1 MNYYNEIDPFA
12 VGDLV
17 TLAGLA
23 EPVEVVWVVGDVAG
37 VRVPWQRA
45 ELVIATRY
53 LRPRLLRVERHL
65 GDEPD
70 GQRPAEHTDHT
81 DPDTDPEPDSGPL

>member
-1 MNYYNEIDPFA
+1 M
-12 VGDLV
+12 L
-17 TLAGLA
+17 LAPGSLCYLPGLA
-23 EPVEVVWVVGDVAG
+23 EPVEVVWVVAG
-37 VRVPWQRA
+37 VVGVLVPWQRA

-81 DPDTDPEPDSGPL
+81 DPDTNPEPDSGPL

>member
-1 MNYYNEIDPFA
+1 MLP
-12 VGDLV
+12 VGSLCY
-17 TLAGLA
+17 LPGLA
-23 EPVEVVWVVGDVAG
+23 EPVEVVWVVGSTVG
-37 VRVPWQRA
+37 VRVPWQRHP
-45 ELVIATRY
+45 LVIATRY
-53 LRPRLLRVERHL
+53 LRPRLLRVEWCL